1 MYSEILAAIDGVRSA
16 REVISASKDLRDFNE
31 LSATLSKVYADLI
44 AAQESALSAQKTAA
58 ALENEVSLLKEEVV
72 HLKDFH
78 AQIERYQ
85 LKELESG
92 MFVYARKDGM
102 EDGEPPHYLCQ
113 KCTSQGQIALL
124 QPIRLGNLTRYVCS
138 HCQSNVQ

>member
-44 AAQESALSAQKTAA
+44 AAQKAAA
-58 ALENEVSLLKEEVV
+58 ALEKEVGLLKEEVV

-78 AQIERYQ
+78 TQIERYQ

-124 QPIRLGNLTRYVCS
+124 QPIRLGRLTKYVCS